1 MAIGWIKLHR
11 QIQESDLWDSAN
23 QPFDV
28 RSAWIDL
35 LLLANHKDKKIIF
48 GQKPMTVKAG
58 QRVISIMQLSERWHW
73 SRGKVTRYL
82 DMLQN
87 EGMLTRESDN
97 KKTLITLTNYCKYQ
111 GDYEDDDT
119 ADESANGHQMSQQ
132 TDIKRT
138 SNGQLIEQ
146 QTDTNKNDKNDKNEI
161 RMKKNDKNEKKSE
174 YGEYSHVRLTDL
186 EHERLLNDLGAE
198 MTTACIKYLDEYI
211 EMKGYK
217 AKNHYLCIHKWV
229 INAVNERAEK
239 QQPQTKAAQEAKA
252 AFNMMDEWRKRH
264 EQG

>member
-11 QIQESDLWDSAN
+11 QIQESDLWDSEN

-48 GQKPMTVKAG
+48 GRNAMTIKAG
-58 QRVISIMQLSERWHW
+58 QRVISIMQLAERWHW

-119 ADESANGHQMSQQ
+119 TDESADGQLIEQQ
-132 TDIKRT
+132 TDSKRT
-138 SNGQLIEQ
+138 SNGQLIDQ

-174 YGEYSHVRLTDL
+174 YGEYSHVLLTDL

-217 AKNHYLCIHKWV
+217 AKNHYLCIRKWV
-229 INAVNERAEK
+229 IDAVNERKGK
-239 QQPQTKAAQEAKA
+239 QTPQTKGAQEMDA
-252 AFNMMDEWRKRH
+252 AYQMMKEWRAKH
-264 EQG
+264 DNG